1 MIEILYK
8 KDCCGC
14 TACAGKCPKQCISL
28 KEDEEGFLYPHV
40 NRDACIDC
48 GLCETVCPVIN
59 QSNGQPLL
67 HVYAA
72 KNRNEEIRLKSSS
85 GGIFTLLAEE
95 TLKERGVVF
104 GARFDENWEVKHDYT
119 ETVEGLAAFRG
130 SKYLQSRM
138 EDNYKKAETF
148 LKQGRKVLFSG
159 SPCQIAGLKKFLR
172 KEYGNLLAVDFI
184 CHGVPSPKVWRMYL
198 DETCKKIIEQGG
210 KNSVSSVL
218 TNGGRKSCVEAIGFR
233 NKILGWKKY
242 SFSLQLNSV
251 LIGTGKNT
259 VGLCEPHPENIFM
272 RGFLSNLYLRPACHQ
287 CAAKSGKSGS
297 DLTIADYWGIGR
309 FMPDF
314 DDDRGVGLVLVNST
328 KGEKLYN
335 TLSACMES
343 RETGIEDALCCNAGF
358 KATIAIP
365 SQRSKF
371 FIAMQNGM
379 SMEQNVKMCLH
390 IPFAIRVARKIKQ
403 RTKKAVKKII
413 CKKIN

>member
-1 MIEILYK
+1 MIEILDK
-8 KDCCGC
+8 KNCCGC
-14 TACAGKCPKQCISL
+14 TACVEKCPKQCISM
-28 KEDEEGFLYPHV
+28 KEDEEGFLYPHIDH
-40 NRDACIDC
+40 NACIDC
-48 GLCETVCPVIN
+48 GLCEKVCPVIN
-59 QSNGQPLL
+59 QSNEQPPQ

-72 KNRNEEIRLKSSS
+72 KNRDEEIRLKSSS

-95 TLKERGVVF
+95 TLKENGVVF
-104 GARFDENWEVKHDYT
+104 GACFDENWEAKHDYT

-172 KEYGNLLAVDFI
+172 KEYENLLAVDFI

-218 TNGGRKSCVEAIGFR
+218 PNGGRKSCIEAIGFR
-233 NKILGWKKY
+233 DKILGWKKF
-242 SFSLQLNSV
+242 SFSLQLSV
-251 LIGTGKNT
+251 LIGDGKNT
-259 VGLCEPHPENIFM
+259 VGLCEPHLENIFM

-297 DLTIADYWGIGR
+297 DITIADYWGINR

-314 DDDRGVGLVLVNST
+314 DDDRGVGLVLVNSP
-328 KGEKLYN
+328 KGEKLYKA
-335 TLSACMES
+335 LSSCMES
-343 RETGIEDALCCNAGF
+343 RETGIEDALRCNAGF

-365 SQRSKF
+365 PRRADF
-371 FIAMQNGM
+371 FREIAKGTPMAAATERILHVSLVRRGM
-379 SMEQNVKMCLH
+379 
-390 IPFAIRVARKIKQ
+390 RKAKRI
-403 RTKKAVKKII
+403 VKKVI
-413 CKKIN
+413 KVLHEY

>member
-1 MIEILYK
+1 MIEILEK
-8 KDCCGC
+8 AACCGC
-14 TACAGKCPKQCISL
+14 SACAEKCPKQCIRL
-28 KEDEEGFLYPHV
+28 KEDNEGFLYPQV
-40 NRDACIDC
+40 DRNTCIDC
-48 GLCETVCPVIN
+48 GICEKVCPVIN
-59 QSNGQPLL
+59 QSDERGPL

-95 TLKERGVVF
+95 TLKENGVVF
-104 GARFDENWEVKHDYT
+104 GARFDENWEVKHDCT

-172 KEYGNLLAVDFI
+172 KEYENLLAVDFI

-198 DETCKKIIEQGG
+198 DETCQKIIDQGG

-218 TNGGRKSCVEAIGFR
+218 ANGGRKSCIEAIGFR
-233 NKILGWKKY
+233 DKISGWKKY
-242 SFSLQLNSV
+242 SFFLKLNSG
-251 LIGTGKNT
+251 IIKGGKNT
-259 VGLCEPHPENIFM
+259 AGLFEPHPGNIFM
-272 RGFLSNLYLRPACHQ
+272 RGFLSNLYLRPSCHS

-297 DLTIADYWGIGR
+297 DITIADYWGIHL

-314 DDDRGVGLVLVNST
+314 DDDRGVGLVLVNSP

-335 TLSACMES
+335 ALTPCMES
-343 RETGIEDALCCNAGF
+343 RETGVAEAQRCNAGF
-358 KATIAIP
+358 KATLAIP
-365 SQRSKF
+365 SRRPDF
-371 FIAMQNGM
+371 FRAINQGKPMVATTERILHV
-379 SMEQNVKMCLH
+379 SLLRRVLRKVKRM
-390 IPFAIRVARKIKQ
+390 
-403 RTKKAVKKII
+403 VKKVMSF
-413 CKKIN
+413 